1 MARKRNSG
9 STFANYLHVFEEQ
22 MEILSN
28 TLSKVPILHLGRI
41 WYFKPDG
48 LGLILIS
55 MRCHGT
61 EGTYADL
68 TSYIL
73 YYKRC
78 FRIETVLAG
87 VKLEWMHS
95 LKKDERI
102 SSYPEYPMR

>member
-41 WYFKPDG
+41 WYYKPDG

-68 TSYIL
+68 TSY
-73 YYKRC
+73 
-78 FRIETVLAG
+78 IETVLAG